1 MATKVKVSISSTGI
15 SVDQDPVKI
24 NNNTSVDWEGDD
36 GTAFSIVFPGGGGNV
51 KSCGL
56 NSSGNYACVSDDFS
70 NTTGKKKKVK
80 YDVKSGSLKLDPDV
94 EIQP

>member
-36 GTAFSIVFPGGGGNV
+36 GTAFSIVFPGGGGRV
-51 KSCGL
+51 KSSGL
-56 NSSGNYACVSDDFS
+56 GSSGKYVVSSDNFS
-70 NTTGKKKKVK
+70 NTTGKAKKVK
-80 YDVKSGSLKLDPDV
+80 YDVKSGSLHLDPDV